1 MCIRDRHI
9 QKSCNEAL
17 EKYKIADELNFQ
29 VGYYKAQV
37 ASLCIDIEYLHDEME
52 QLEKDIKE
60 LRRELA

>member
-1 MCIRDRHI
+1 MMTRFEHI
-9 QKSCNEAL
+9 QKSCNDAL

-37 ASLCIDIEYLHDEME
+37 ASLCIDIECLHDEME
-52 QLEKDIKE
+52 FLEKEIKE

>member
-1 MCIRDRHI
+1 MMTRFEHI

-37 ASLCIDIEYLHDEME
+37 ASLCIDVEYLHEE
-52 QLEKDIKE
+52 IEFLEKEIRE
-60 LRRELA
+60 LKRELA

>member
-1 MCIRDRHI
+1 MTRFEHI
-9 QKSCNEAL
+9 EKSCNDAL
-17 EKYKIADELNFQ
+17 EKYKIADELNFK

-52 QLEKDIKE
+52 FLEKEIKE